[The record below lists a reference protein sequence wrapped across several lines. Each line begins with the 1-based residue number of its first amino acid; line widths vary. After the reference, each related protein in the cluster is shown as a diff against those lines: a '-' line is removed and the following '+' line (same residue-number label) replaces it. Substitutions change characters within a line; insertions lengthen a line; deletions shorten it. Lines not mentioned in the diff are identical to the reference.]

1 MIAPL
6 DDVPAGVLGFRATD
20 RLDRG
25 DLATVV
31 VPPLTAAIRAGE
43 PLRLLVEVPDGF
55 PQAEPLFAVNDL
67 KDAMDRDVR
76 HGARLR
82 RTALVTGAGWL
93 TSAAGLFGFMAP
105 GELRVFAPADAA
117 AARDWVAG

>member
-31 VPPLTAAIRAGE
+31 VPPLTTAIRAGE
-43 PLRLLVEVPDGF
+43 PLRLLFEVPGGF
-55 PQAEPLFAVNDL
+55 PQADPMGAVREL
-67 KDAMDRDVR
+67 KDAMDRDLR
-76 HGARLR
+76 HSARLR
-82 RTALVTGAGWL
+82 RTALVTDAGWL

-105 GELRVFAPADAA
+105 GELKVFTPGDAA
-117 AARDWVAG
+117 GARAWVAG